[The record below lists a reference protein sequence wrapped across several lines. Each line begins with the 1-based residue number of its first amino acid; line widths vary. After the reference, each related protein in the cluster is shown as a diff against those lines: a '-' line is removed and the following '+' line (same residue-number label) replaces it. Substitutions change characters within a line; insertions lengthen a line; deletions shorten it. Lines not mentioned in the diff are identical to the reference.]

1 MKGPVKSKAI
11 VIFITCSCKK
21 EAQIISGVLLK
32 KRLAACASIAGR
44 IESRFWWNGHIDKAD
59 EVMLMCKTTKGHF
72 RAVEKEARRL
82 HAYEVPE
89 IIALPI
95 VAGSASYL
103 RWIRE
108 SVARASPQ
116 KRKK

>member
-1 MKGPVKSKAI
+1 MKSKPI

-21 EAQIISGVLLK
+21 EAQAISGVLLK
-32 KRLAACASIAGR
+32 KRLVACASISGR

-59 EVMLMCKTTKGHF
+59 EVMLICKTTKRHF
-72 RAVEKEARRL
+72 RAAEKEARRL

-95 VAGSASYL
+95 VAGSGSYL
-103 RWIRE
+103 HWLKE